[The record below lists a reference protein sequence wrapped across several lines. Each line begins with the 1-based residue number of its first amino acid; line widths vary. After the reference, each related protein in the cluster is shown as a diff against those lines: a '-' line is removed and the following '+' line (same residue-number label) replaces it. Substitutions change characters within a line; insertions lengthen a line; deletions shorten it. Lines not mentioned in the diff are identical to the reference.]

1 MENKNIFIH
10 IPKTGGTTINTAMHN
25 VYWQTDIDFNYR
37 HIDIKTKKSTCG
49 DIFDDANSRK
59 YSDYTIFTM
68 LREPVDRI
76 ISEYHFLR
84 ERKEFIN
91 LLNRPPQNLNDYYKN
106 RQTQNYM
113 TGFLVGKRIYD
124 KNPATEQ
131 DLIRVINAIDSLP
144 IHVGIFE
151 YFSES
156 MGYFTTSTGIEWNK
170 KLTAKRMTFNRPNVS
185 EIDPEIQEEILSLN
199 SLDAELYQ
207 HCLKKFHPLI
217 QKHKKNNVQFELNK
231 YHHIYP
237 YMAKTCLFEFCLENK
252 HYIKQNF
259 LFFKD
264 LTFYLIKDLE
274 IKDGEQLVK
283 MWNQAVL
290 NSIADA
296 FPSSEF
302 YQKVISAHGSSTEP
316 LQQLINLG
324 EGIND
329 FLKKDPK
336 ASKKFYKAMKFD
348 ENLVTEAVTEKKGF
362 MSKLF
367 GMS

>member
-1 MENKNIFIH
+1 MENKSIFIH
-10 IPKTGGTTINTAMHN
+10 IPKTGGTTINTAMNN
-25 VYWQTDIDFNYR
+25 VYWQTELDFNYR
-37 HIDIKTKKSTCG
+37 HIDIKTKESTCG

-91 LLNRPPQNLNDYYKN
+91 LLNKAPQNLNDYYKN

-131 DLIRVINAIDSLP
+131 DLRRVINAIDSLP
-144 IHVGIFE
+144 IYVGIFE
-151 YFSES
+151 HFSES
-156 MGYFTTSTGIEWNK
+156 MGYFAAATGIEWNK
-170 KLTAKRMTFNRPNVS
+170 KITAKRMTFNRPNVS
-185 EIDPEIQEEILSLN
+185 EIDSGVQEEILALN
-199 SLDAELYQ
+199 NLDAELYR
-207 HCLKKFHPLI
+207 HCLEKFQTVISRYKK
-217 QKHKKNNVQFELNK
+217 KSVQFELSK
-231 YHHIYP
+231 YNHIYP
-237 YMAKTCLFEFCLENK
+237 YMAKTCLFEFCLDNK

-274 IKDGEQLVK
+274 IKDGEKLVK

-290 NSIADA
+290 NSIADT
-296 FPSSEF
+296 FPASEF
-302 YQKVISAHGSSTEP
+302 YQEVISAHASSTEP

-336 ASKKFYKAMKFD
+336 ASKKFYKPMALDK
-348 ENLVTEAVTEKKGF
+348 ENVPEFKPISKNFFKG
-362 MSKLF
+362 LF
-367 GMS
+367 GR